1 MSGKILS
8 LKYPGSLFLTKTF
21 YNLFLLFQSRGSR
34 AVFQLY
40 PENSEQ
46 VKGGK
51 KPFVFPWRL
60 CVSRGTA
67 WRFLFTHLPPSS
79 FLSKAWADNNTGH
92 EGRFQWRHGGGLP
105 QQRKS
110 KKVSIYWKW
119 LLFILTSATDSF
131 LIGCEIGS
139 RVLTTQG

>member
-46 VKGGK
+46 VKGGE

>member
-8 LKYPGSLFLTKTF
+8 LKHPGSLFLMKTF
-21 YNLFLLFQSRGSR
+21 YNLSLLFQSRGSR

-46 VKGGK
+46 VKGEK
-51 KPFVFPWRL
+51 NPFLFPWRL
-60 CVSRGTA
+60 CVSRGTP
-67 WRFLFTHLPPSS
+67 WRFLFTYLPLSS
-79 FLSKAWADNNTGH
+79 FLSKARADNDTGH

-110 KKVSIYWKW
+110 KKVSIYWKRV
-119 LLFILTSATDSF
+119 LFILTSAINSF

-139 RVLTTQG
+139 RVLTTLG